1 MADNLIAAFFFEK
14 CKQFVRSFFVKIWSE
29 RARHSVDLK
38 TLWDESLTRLSDELQ
53 SLNFD
58 MWIKPI
64 VPLSLEK
71 GVLSL
76 GVGNTFALKML
87 SDRLSTTVSRVV
99 NEISVETL
107 EVAFS
112 VKGQQ
117 KRHSEDKQ
125 KAPAKKL
132 YTFESF
138 IVGPSNELAFAASK
152 QLADFKDSEF
162 NPLYIYSNVGLGK
175 THLLQSILV
184 SLQDHKIKAK
194 YVTSERFTNEYIKAI
209 KENKT
214 ENFREK
220 YRNVDA
226 LLVDDIQFL
235 SGKTQTQE
243 GFFHTYNELFLAN
256 KKIILAGDDPS
267 KLSEIES
274 RLTSR
279 LQAGLVV
286 DIQPPDYETKVAIIE
301 DKCKRLSFS
310 MTQDIVDHIAQICNV
325 NIRQIESLVNR
336 LKAITQLKQEVLDL
350 ETAKTMIVGF
360 DQIKIKIRPGPE
372 EVISAV
378 ADYFAVS
385 EDEIRSNSRSS
396 QITKARRLS
405 SYILRK
411 DLHLTAS
418 ASGSIIGNKNHVT
431 VLNAV
436 KFIEAGLLS
445 DNKLRLHL
453 QQIRNTLNIA

>member
-1 MADNLIAAFFFEK
+1 MQAVCKEFFCQNL
-14 CKQFVRSFFVKIWSE
+14 E
-29 RARHSVDLK
+29 REGKNSVDLK
-38 TLWDESLTRLSDELQ
+38 TLWDESLIHLSEELQ

-64 VPLSLEK
+64 VPLSLGE

-87 SDRLSTTVSRVV
+87 TDRLSTTVSRVV
-99 NEISVETL
+99 NEISAETL
-107 EVAFS
+107 EVVFS
-112 VKGQQ
+112 VEGQQ
-117 KRHSEDKQ
+117 KRQGENKQ
-125 KAPAKKL
+125 NGSIKKL

-175 THLLQSILV
+175 THLLQAMLISF
-184 SLQDHKIKAK
+184 QDHKIKAK

-214 ENFREK
+214 ESFREK
-220 YRNVDA
+220 YRHVDA

-267 KLSEIES
+267 KLSEIET

-279 LQAGLVV
+279 LQSGLVV

-301 DKCKRLSFS
+301 DKCRRLSFS
-310 MTQDIVDHIAQICNV
+310 MTRDIVDHIAQICNV

-372 EVISAV
+372 EVISVV

-418 ASGSIIGNKNHVT
+418 ASGNIIGNKNHVT

-436 KFIEAGLLS
+436 KFVEEGLLS
-445 DNKLRLHL
+445 DNKLRLNL